1 MRPIVTLALIFSIL
15 SLNLAAQMRISSTI
29 SLVEICSGKITDWD
43 HERAMIT
50 YNPTSH
56 VLELTSDIF
65 EAIDSRNTD
74 QEDLIPQIDG
84 QNLKITTN
92 LQISDLDFKTA
103 ADNGQ
108 SFNFDTQIFCKDH
121 SYSTRVRY
129 TFYYAPVV
137 SQSDAA
143 TLGSFRLDFEI
154 ILETEK
160 LGLNLPEGC
169 SVISIK
175 ITDGLINI
183 VH

>member
-1 MRPIVTLALIFSIL
+1 MRQAIILVLMLSVL
-15 SLNLAAQMRISSTI
+15 SLRLNAQMKISSTI
-29 SLVEICSGKITDWD
+29 SLIEICSGKITDWD
-43 HERAMIT
+43 HERAMIS
-50 YNPTSH
+50 YNPASH
-56 VLELTSDIF
+56 ALELTSDIF

-74 QEDLIPQIDG
+74 HDDLIPQVDG
-84 QNLKITTN
+84 KSLKTTTN

-108 SFNFDTQIFCKDH
+108 SFTFDTQIFCNDH
-121 SYSTRVRY
+121 SYSTRVTY

-137 SQSDAA
+137 SQSDSA
-143 TLGSFRLDFEI
+143 TIGSFRLDFEI
-154 ILETEK
+154 TLEPEK

-169 SVISIK
+169 TVISLK